1 MKLNISLNLEVTIS
15 LLIKIISSSN
25 LNFVDDNMVKD
36 YTLNVDLR
44 IFN

>member
-15 LLIKIISSSN
+15 MLIKIISSSN
-25 LNFVDDNMVKD
+25 LHFVDDNMVKD